1 MFSLLRR
8 YFSSSIRGG
17 DGPLTKAAQPRGL
30 RFPRLVP
37 KTKAT
42 ITPPQFSLD
51 SSTTITATPTIS
63 SSSTTNVPAIIT
75 ESPVPAPN
83 PATAVLAELEKAG
96 RVARAS
102 LAAVEASGEWRD
114 YEAHVNFEL
123 NHLRVRYAASAD
135 GGGAARMA
143 QLNAHVRAK
152 QAAVMDE
159 HATAAARAFVES
171 LSSREVTDLRSR
183 ISRIDMPGVG
193 ASVAK
198 GMDETSDEQVAV
210 SAEELRDALWQVST
224 ELAKAEALGNAKA
237 SSKSSSQSKQRFGN
251 GFKPTSFR

>member
-1 MFSLLRR
+1 MRSSLRH
-8 YFSSSIRGG
+8 YFSSIRG
-17 DGPLTKAAQPRGL
+17 DGPLAKAAQPRGL

-37 KTKAT
+37 TSPTKAVQ
-42 ITPPQFSLD
+42 ISQD
-51 SSTTITATPTIS
+51 SSTTIAPTS
-63 SSSTTNVPAIIT
+63 FSSTTTVPAIIT
-75 ESPVPAPN
+75 ESSSVPAPN

-193 ASVAK
+193 ASVARG

-224 ELAKAEALGNAKA
+224 ELAKAEAIGKSSKS

-251 GFKPTSFR
+251 AFKPTSFR